1 MSDRGKKLWI
11 ERNNIGVDVKE
22 KFMRI
27 MFG

>member
-1 MSDRGKKLWI
+1 MSDREKKLWI

-27 MFG
+27 MYG